1 VEIMPH
7 LRQLVIAAEDPSRLS
22 AFYQAVFELEKIDEI
37 KGAVFLSD
45 GVFNLAFV
53 PEAEPQKQGFRCL
66 GFDTARADS
75 IRKKLAHVNAD
86 ASLVEVDSCTG
97 ISHELRDPDGNT
109 IGICQRAFD
118 IAYEKRPVPIR
129 HVALYTPN
137 PQRMAEFYCKVL
149 DMTEIEKTD
158 RSSIFV
164 SDGYFNLAL
173 LYQRKEEPIGLN
185 HFGFYVK
192 SNDEMQDRAEK
203 AGVRRG
209 AARPDRIPFAE
220 YRVHDP
226 EGNGIDISQKGW
238 RV

>member
-1 VEIMPH
+1 MPH
-7 LRQLVIAAEDPSRLS
+7 LRQLVIAAKEPSRL
-22 AFYQAVFELEKIDEI
+22 AGFYQEVFELEKIDEAN
-37 KGAVFLSD
+37 GAVFLSD
-45 GVFNLAFV
+45 GVFSLAIA
-53 PEAEPQKQGFRCL
+53 PEPDDKKQGLRYLC
-66 GFDTARADS
+66 FDTARVESIRTKLANLSFPEANPTEIDS
-75 IRKKLAHVNAD
+75 IV
-86 ASLVEVDSCTG
+86 G
-97 ISHELRDPDGNT
+97 IEHEMRDPDGNRV
-109 IGICQRAFD
+109 GVCKRAFD
-118 IAYEKRPVPIR
+118 VAYGARPVPIR

-137 PQRMAEFYCKVL
+137 PQRLADFYCKVL
-149 DMTEIEKTD
+149 DMKEVERTD

-185 HFGFYVK
+185 HFGFHVT
-192 SNDEMQDRAEK
+192 SNEEMQARAEK

-209 AARPDRIPFAE
+209 AARPSRIPFAE

>member
-1 VEIMPH
+1 MPQ
-7 LRQLVIAAEDPSRLS
+7 LRQLVIAAEDPGRLA
-22 AFYQAVFELEKIDEI
+22 AFYQEVFELEKIEEA

-45 GVFNLAFV
+45 GAFNLALV
-53 PEAEPQKQGFRCL
+53 PEAEPHKQGLKHLSFETVRVESL
-66 GFDTARADS
+66 G
-75 IRKKLAHVNAD
+75 KKLVQAGARESELVQVD
-86 ASLVEVDSCTG
+86 AITGVEF
-97 ISHELRDPDGNT
+97 ELRDPDGNT
-109 IGICQRAFD
+109 VGVCRRAFD
-118 IAYEKRPVPIR
+118 VAYERRPVPIR
-129 HVALYTPN
+129 HIALYTPD
-137 PQRMAEFYCKVL
+137 PQRMADYYCKVL
-149 DMTEIEKTD
+149 DMKEVEKTD

-185 HFGFYVK
+185 HFGFHVK
-192 SNDEMQDRAEK
+192 NNEEMQARAEK

-209 AARPDRIPFAE
+209 AARPERIPFAE